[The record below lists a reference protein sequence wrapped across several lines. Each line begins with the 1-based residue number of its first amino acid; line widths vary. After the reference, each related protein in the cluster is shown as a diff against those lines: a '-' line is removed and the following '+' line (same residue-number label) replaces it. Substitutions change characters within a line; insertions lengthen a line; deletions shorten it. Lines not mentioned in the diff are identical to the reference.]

1 LLFSISDFC
10 ADHPDP
16 EYDDQLELVRLL
28 LSVPRELRLTHSARE
43 TFEETAAPWPPG
55 SDVRKFLE
63 SLVDM
68 EELLLSKLLFEPQIK
83 TPVIDG
89 KGVFVA

>member
-1 LLFSISDFC
+1 
-10 ADHPDP
+10 
-16 EYDDQLELVRLL
+16 
-28 LSVPRELRLTHSARE
+28 
-43 TFEETAAPWPPG
+43 
-55 SDVRKFLE
+55 VRKFLE